1 MKNRLGLLL
10 FLIIASCS
18 TQPYREPGS
27 IGLAGESCRSLIH
40 FLIDDVPHA
49 RAKALAF
56 IEEAEQQGLAVHID
70 VGGEGR
76 YLDAININP
85 GRYTSTTGEAGRTI
99 PRHIYGLGQDLPIPD
114 RAVDQLTLENTPL
127 NGPIIEE
134 ILRVMRPR
142 GKIRLSHPRDY
153 ADSAH
158 LELIERLGERVDEV
172 VRTFNPLQDSVESV
186 ILLH

>member
-1 MKNRLGLLL
+1 
-10 FLIIASCS
+10 
-18 TQPYREPGS
+18 
-27 IGLAGESCRSLIH
+27 
-40 FLIDDVPHA
+40 
-49 RAKALAF
+49 
-56 IEEAEQQGLAVHID
+56 
-70 VGGEGR
+70 
-76 YLDAININP
+76 
-85 GRYTSTTGEAGRTI
+85 YTSTTGEAGRTI